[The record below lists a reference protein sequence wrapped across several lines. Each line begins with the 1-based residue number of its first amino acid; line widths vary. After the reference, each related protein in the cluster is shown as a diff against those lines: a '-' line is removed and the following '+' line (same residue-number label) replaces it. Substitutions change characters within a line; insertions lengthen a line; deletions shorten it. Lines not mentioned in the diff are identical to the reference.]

1 MDFLFGWEDDIIDN
15 KKPFKRVGT
24 HNGKFH
30 ADEVLATAILK
41 EIYDIE
47 VVRSRD
53 PEVLSSLELVY
64 DVGGGEFDHHDND
77 KIYRESGTPYAA
89 CGLIWRKFGR
99 DVIRARDSSL
109 TESDIDWVF
118 KQIDAVLMEGVDAN
132 DNGVKT
138 SETIIPT
145 MCISTIISGFNPP
158 WYSDKDEDEAFHEAV
173 SLASMV
179 LDNTI
184 NQQFSIIKARSKVI
198 EAYKNRTKPQLLVL
212 DQYCPWGRI
221 LQEIDTEKEVLF
233 VVYPNKEGYA
243 LQTVRKEGGSFESRK
258 NLPKEWAGK
267 RDEELGKIIGINDAV
282 FCHPARFIAGAKS
295 FESIMKMA
303 DIAIDRRP
311 EIIIP
316 KILKAPKDLKSSKT
330 LKAFKKLFGKVKNKS
345 RYKVR
350 IRI

>member
-158 WYSDKDEDEAFHEAV
+158 WYSHKDEDDAFHEAV

-198 EAYKNRTKPQLLVL
+198 EAYKNR
-212 DQYCPWGRI
+212 
-221 LQEIDTEKEVLF
+221 
-233 VVYPNKEGYA
+233 
-243 LQTVRKEGGSFESRK
+243 
-258 NLPKEWAGK
+258 
-267 RDEELGKIIGINDAV
+267 
-282 FCHPARFIAGAKS
+282 ARFIAGAKS